1 MKKLITALMCLMAAV
16 IVYGQET
23 DNKGLLEMSPVAGG
37 LVKEIK
43 FAPMQVEGTHY
54 YQDYWSIGD
63 VILFNGSTLED
74 LQMKFDIEKNHLEIK
89 TENKVKLLED
99 SYIKEFTLLD
109 SESGSKKRF
118 MNCSL
123 YKENGMKLIGFFE
136 SITDGKMSLFL
147 KMELDIIKANYDAKF
162 DVGDKSDKVVKVENY
177 FIANGENVYRIA
189 KNKKEN
195 LKIFGDNSERISSYI
210 KNEKLSF
217 KDKEDLQK
225 IITYYNSI

>member
-1 MKKLITALMCLMAAV
+1 MKKLITALMCLTAGV
-16 IVYGQET
+16 TVYGQDT
-23 DNKGLLEMSPVAGG
+23 DNKGQLDMTPVAGG
-37 LVKEIK
+37 FVKEIK
-43 FAPMQVEGTHY
+43 FATMQVEGTHY
-54 YQDYWSIGD
+54 FQDYWSIGD

-99 SYIKEFTLLD
+99 SFIKEFTLLD
-109 SESGSKKRF
+109 SESGSKKKF

-123 YKENGMKLIGFFE
+123 YKENGVELIGFFE
-136 SITDGKMSLFL
+136 SISDGKMSLFS
-147 KMELDIIKANYDAKF
+147 KMELDIIKASYDAKF
-162 DVGDKSDKVVKVENY
+162 DVGDKSDKVLKVENY

-195 LKIFGDNSERISSYI
+195 LKIFGDKSEQITSYL
-210 KNEKLSF
+210 KSEKLSL

-225 IITYYNSI
+225 IVAYYNSI